1 MDDNKNFIEKLFNM
15 AKDNAGE
22 DDPNYDTIMENFKV
36 ACPVKKINLS
46 MEEPN
51 FINGM
56 FLISSVDAINT
67 LKEKA
72 DLSNLNDDT
81 LLFFTNQHIVEIA
94 HILNGMLYVLEM
106 AKIMDNK
113 FRMSILI
120 HFINDLKKIVSYQ
133 RYIEITES
141 LLKIW
146 EDLRPEARDTLS
158 EISKKVS
165 EVLKLIPFVS
175 YSTLDDIAKTAIESY
190 KKSLEKKDDTNNS

>member
-94 HILNGMLYVLEM
+94 HILNGMLYVLE
-106 AKIMDNK
+106 ATKIMDNK

-120 HFINDLKKIVSYQ
+120 HFINDLKKIITYQ
-133 RYIEITES
+133 KYIENTES
-141 LLKIW
+141 LLKRW
-146 EDLRPEARDTLS
+146 EDLRPEARDVLS

-165 EVLKLIPFVS
+165 EILKLIPFVS

>member
-1 MDDNKNFIEKLFNM
+1 MEDNKNFIEELFSM
-15 AKDNAGE
+15 ANSNAE
-22 DDPNYDTIMENFKV
+22 ENDPNYDAIMENFKV

-56 FLISSVDAINT
+56 FLISSADAINT

-106 AKIMDNK
+106 SKIMDSK

-133 RYIEITES
+133 KYIEITES

-190 KKSLEKKDDTNNS
+190 KDSLEKKDEINSN